1 MRGTRPLSIT
11 VEDGCFC
18 HWPVDADAL
27 DRTLPSWLTAET
39 VDGDAWVSAIAHTVR
54 RVSAFGFDVT
64 TPAEWLP
71 VRTPVR
77 GPTGQRGVH
86 FFAVFVSDEAVG
98 TLAKHSL
105 RLPYRAGRLERTT
118 DDEYRTRRTLTIDGE
133 RALSLRHT
141 PDDGEPSTAPPD
153 SLAGF
158 LVERRRYFTT
168 GALGTRLVGS
178 VGHDGWPL
186 SRGESAVGGSLLSA
200 LGLPE
205 PVGEP
210 LVHYSPGTALGLAP
224 PRPLW
229 LD

>member
-11 VEDGCFC
+11 VSDGCFC
-18 HWPVDADAL
+18 HWPVEADAL

-39 VDGDAWVSAIAHTVR
+39 ADGDAWVTAVAHTVR
-54 RVSAFGFDVT
+54 SVTTFGLDVT

-77 GPTGQRGVH
+77 GPDGERGVW
-86 FFAVFVSDEAVG
+86 FFGVFVDDEAVG

-105 RLPYRAGRLERTT
+105 GLPYWSGRLERTR
-118 DDEYRTRRTLTIDGE
+118 DEEYRTRRTLTIDGE
-133 RALSLRHT
+133 AVLSLRYT
-141 PDDGEPSTAPPD
+141 PVDGEASTAPPD
-153 SLAGF
+153 SLAAF

-168 GALGTRLVGS
+168 GAFGTRLVGS

-186 SRGESAVGGSLLSA
+186 TRGESVVGGSLLPA

-210 LVHYSPGTALGLAP
+210 LVHYTPGTELGLSP

-229 LD
+229 LE